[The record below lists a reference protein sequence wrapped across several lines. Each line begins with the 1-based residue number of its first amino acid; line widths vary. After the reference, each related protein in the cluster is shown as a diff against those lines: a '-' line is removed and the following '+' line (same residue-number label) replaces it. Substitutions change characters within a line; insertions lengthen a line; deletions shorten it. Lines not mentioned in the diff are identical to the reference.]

1 MPRRRRA
8 EEESGARPP
17 GETLAVGRIIR
28 PHGVRG
34 GLLLEPY
41 SELVTAVSVGMRV
54 FLGDARMAATVS
66 GLRRHGDRYLLEL
79 KGCATREAAESWRS
93 AEVRVAAEQVEALP
107 PGTYFHWQILG
118 LTVLTDEG
126 QVLGQ
131 VTEIL
136 STGANDVYVV
146 RGERELLLPATAEVV
161 REVDSAGGKMIVHLL
176 PGLAD

>member
-17 GETLAVGRIIR
+17 GETLAVGRIVR

-41 SELVTAVSVGMRV
+41 SELVTAVGAGTRV
-54 FLGDARMAATVS
+54 FLGESQRAATVA
-66 GLRRHGDRYLLEL
+66 GLRPHGDRYLLEL
-79 KGCATREAAESWRS
+79 EGCASREEAEALRS

-118 LTVLTDEG
+118 LTVLTDQG

-146 RGERELLLPATAEVV
+146 QGEREILLPATAEVV
-161 REVDSAGGKMIVHLL
+161 QQVDPAGGRMIVHLL
-176 PGLAD
+176 PGMAD

>member
-17 GETLAVGRIIR
+17 GETLAVGRIVR

-41 SELVTAVSVGMRV
+41 SELVTAVEAGTRV
-54 FLGDARMAATVS
+54 FLGEGRREATVA

-79 KGCATREAAESWRS
+79 EGCESREDADGWRS
-93 AEVRVAAEQVEALP
+93 AEVRVAAEKVGALP

-118 LTVLTDEG
+118 LTVLTDQGE
-126 QVLGQ
+126 VLGQ
-131 VTEIL
+131 VTGIL
-136 STGANDVYVV
+136 TTGANDVYVV
-146 RGERELLLPATAEVV
+146 RGEREILLPATDEVV
-161 REVDSAGGKMIVHLL
+161 QQIDPAGGQMIVHLL
-176 PGLAD
+176 PGMAE